1 MNEPH
6 LSDRE
11 RTVLLLAA
19 EGLTDKEIA
28 RKLGLSHKTIG
39 TYWDR
44 MREKFTASSRTQV
57 LAKFLKIQLGENV
70 LDGDFCLKLFAEWQD
85 GVWVLDKDGNTVY
98 ANGVAMEMFGETEL
112 LTPASLGPANANRI
126 KRLLTASRTD
136 ASSVEVEYNN
146 GEGPR
151 PLQFRAMP
159 FRDGRGR
166 AAATLVH
173 IEDMTQTHE
182 LSRGLASNE
191 AALNFLME
199 HSGDC
204 VARFDG
210 ELRVTHAN
218 PALCEVHGVTHGDL
232 IGVGISDL
240 REVFAPNERWVSGL
254 SKALQSGRAQRFSAE
269 LPGGGRRVP
278 THILPDGRRG
288 FASPCLTSVTP
299 RVTLKKLRA

>member
-112 LTPASLGPANANRI
+112 LTPAS
-126 KRLLTASRTD
+126 
-136 ASSVEVEYNN
+136 
-146 GEGPR
+146 
-151 PLQFRAMP
+151 
-159 FRDGRGR
+159 
-166 AAATLVH
+166 
-173 IEDMTQTHE
+173 
-182 LSRGLASNE
+182 
-191 AALNFLME
+191 
-199 HSGDC
+199 
-204 VARFDG
+204 
-210 ELRVTHAN
+210 
-218 PALCEVHGVTHGDL
+218 
-232 IGVGISDL
+232 
-240 REVFAPNERWVSGL
+240 
-254 SKALQSGRAQRFSAE
+254 
-269 LPGGGRRVP
+269 
-278 THILPDGRRG
+278 
-288 FASPCLTSVTP
+288 
-299 RVTLKKLRA
+299 